1 MKPPESEGTMD
12 DASTTQSGSNERP
25 TLSITNLSKRFGKVD
40 VLRGVSFDAPVG
52 SVTAVLGPSGQGKTT
67 LLRLIAGFEKVDDG
81 TIEIDGDLVGSS
93 TVHVRPDRRGI
104 GIVPQEGALFP
115 HLDVAANIGFGLT
128 RGSSNRVQE
137 MLHLVGLDG
146 MGRRR
151 PAEISGGQ
159 QQRVALARALAPS
172 PHLVLLDEPFSA
184 LDAGLRAGIR
194 DEVIGILR
202 RTGTTTLLVTH
213 DQEEAMSI
221 ADHVVVLLGGVVAQQ
236 GSPADIYD
244 HPSSVEVARF
254 IGDAN
259 LLAARA
265 TGGRVEHVFGEQTCD
280 VADGEVTVLVRPEQL
295 AVTSN
300 GGRRGVVE
308 RRAYYGHDGTLGVR
322 LENGELVS
330 VRVPIA
336 DLAPVG
342 STVTV
347 VMRGRATVFAH

>member
-1 MKPPESEGTMD
+1 M
-12 DASTTQSGSNERP
+12 STRP
-25 TLSITNLSKRFGKVD
+25 TLSVTDLSKTFGKVD
-40 VLRGVSFDAPVG
+40 VLRGVSFDAPEG

-67 LLRLIAGFEKVDDG
+67 LLRLIAGFERVDAG
-81 TIEIDGDLVGSS
+81 TIEIDGTLVGSRQ
-93 TVHVRPDRRGI
+93 VHVRPDRRGV

-115 HLDVAANIGFGLT
+115 HLTVAGNIGFGLP
-128 RGSSNRVQE
+128 RGGRSRVDE

-146 MGRRR
+146 MADRR
-151 PAEISGGQ
+151 PSEISGGQ

-221 ADHVVVLLGGVVAQQ
+221 ADHVVVLLDGVVAQQ
-236 GSPADIYD
+236 GSPTDIYD
-244 HPSSVEVARF
+244 RPASVDVARF

-259 LLAARA
+259 LLSARV
-265 TGGRVEHVFGEQTCD
+265 GDGRLVHALGEQPCSRP
-280 VADGEVTVLVRPEQL
+280 DGEVTVLLRPEHL
-295 AVTSN
+295 AIAA
-300 GGRRGVVE
+300 GGRPGVVE
-308 RRAYYGHDGTLGVR
+308 RRAYYGHDGTLAIR
-322 LENGELVS
+322 LGGGELVS
-330 VRVPIA
+330 VRVPVE

-342 STVTV
+342 AAVEV
-347 VMRGRATVFAH
+347 VSRGPATVFDR

>member
-1 MKPPESEGTMD
+1 MN
-12 DASTTQSGSNERP
+12 AHP
-25 TLSITNLSKRFGKVD
+25 TLSISNLSKTFGRVD
-40 VLRGVSFDAPVG
+40 VLRGVSFEAPEG

-67 LLRLIAGFEKVDDG
+67 LLRLIAGFERVDAG
-81 TIEIDGDLVGSS
+81 RIEIDGILVGSPQ
-93 TVHVRPDRRGI
+93 VHARPDRRGV

-115 HLDVAANIGFGLT
+115 HLTVAGNIGFGVP
-128 RGSSNRVQE
+128 RGSHARVAE
-137 MLHLVGLDG
+137 MIHLVGLDG
-146 MGRRR
+146 MADRR
-151 PAEISGGQ
+151 PSEISGGQ
-159 QQRVALARALAPS
+159 QQRVALARALAPT

-244 HPSSVEVARF
+244 HPASVEVARF

-259 LLAARA
+259 LLSAHISA
-265 TGGRVEHVFGEQTCD
+265 GRVTHALGEQACD
-280 VADGEVTVLVRPEQL
+280 RSDGDATVLLRPEQL
-295 AVTSN
+295 AITSDVAH
-300 GGRRGVVE
+300 GSARAGVVE

-322 LENGELVS
+322 LDGGELVS
-330 VRVPIA
+330 VRVPVD

-342 STVTV
+342 TDVHVT
-347 VMRGRATVFAH
+347 MRGLATVFD

>member
-1 MKPPESEGTMD
+1 MNDAERDGTMS
-12 DASTTQSGSNERP
+12 DAHPSDRP
-25 TLSITNLSKRFGKVD
+25 TLSITNLSKRFGRVD
-40 VLRGVSFDAPVG
+40 VLRGVSFDAAAG

-81 TIEIDGDLVGSS
+81 SIEIDGVLIGSS
-93 TVHVRPDRRGI
+93 GVHVRPDRRGV
-104 GIVPQEGALFP
+104 GIVPQDGALFP
-115 HLDVAANIGFGLT
+115 HLDVAANIGFGLPRGPST
-128 RGSSNRVQE
+128 RVDE
-137 MLHLVGLDG
+137 MMHLVGLDG
-146 MGRRR
+146 MGDRQ
-151 PAEISGGQ
+151 PSEISGGQ

-194 DEVIGILR
+194 EEVIGILR

-213 DQEEAMSI
+213 DQEEAMST

-244 HPSSVEVARF
+244 HPASVEVARF

-259 LLAARA
+259 LLAARS
-265 TGGRVEHVFGEQTCD
+265 TNGRVTHALGGQNCD
-280 VADGEVTVLVRPEQL
+280 LPDGDATVLVRPEQL
-295 AVTSN
+295 TLTSD

-322 LENGELVS
+322 LDNGELVS
-330 VRVPIA
+330 VRVAIA

-342 STVTV
+342 ASVEV
-347 VMRGRATVFAH
+347 VMRGLATVFGH